1 MTHIS
6 VETIRVIK
14 TEVWDEMYTALI
26 LCLIVVYA
34 VYLVKNGTKGFWK
47 TFVFFLCNKRKN
59 TILVTG
65 NLLKFSDNG

>member
-1 MTHIS
+1 MFMTHIS

-34 VYLVKNGTKGFWK
+34 VYLVKNGTKGF
-47 TFVFFLCNKRKN
+47 
-59 TILVTG
+59 
-65 NLLKFSDNG
+65 

>member
-1 MTHIS
+1 MHALFSSKKESSEELQFIEMFMTHIS

-34 VYLVKNGTKGFWK
+34 VYLVKNGTKGF
-47 TFVFFLCNKRKN
+47 
-59 TILVTG
+59 
-65 NLLKFSDNG
+65 

>member
-1 MTHIS
+1 MHALFSSKKESSEELQFIEMFMTHIS

-34 VYLVKNGTKGFWK
+34 VYLMKNGTKGF
-47 TFVFFLCNKRKN
+47 
-59 TILVTG
+59 
-65 NLLKFSDNG
+65 

>member
-1 MTHIS
+1 MHALFSSKKESPEELQFIEMFMTHIS

-34 VYLVKNGTKGFWK
+34 VYLMKNGTKGF
-47 TFVFFLCNKRKN
+47 
-59 TILVTG
+59 
-65 NLLKFSDNG
+65 